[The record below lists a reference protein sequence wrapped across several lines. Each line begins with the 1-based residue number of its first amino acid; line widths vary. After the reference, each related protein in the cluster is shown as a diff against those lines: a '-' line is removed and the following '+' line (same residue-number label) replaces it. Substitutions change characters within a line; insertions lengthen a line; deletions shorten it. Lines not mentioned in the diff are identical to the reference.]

1 MHDTDYFAHPHFALW
16 LHTDTWL
23 SQHIGSTMTRRHT
36 QHEWPLS
43 CVQHLHTADG
53 RSFFYKVQRP
63 PSVECAVYRHRT
75 MVSCLLQ
82 HVDIVAGHP
91 TSSLPALLFHDEGA
105 RPATRDDFNEQR
117 MHELW
122 RTLAQLPE
130 TLPVWVDISNWVAW
144 QAYMK
149 ETLAM
154 LSDHIHS
161 GRFHRVYRAD
171 TTRLHAIAIGDEMRE
186 FHATTT
192 MGVVHGDV
200 HLGNLLIRNDA
211 LVIIDWQRPL
221 RAAQVFDVIHFTAM
235 CGGDMR
241 IFPAVALWYWALLR
255 IDWLVRAGH
264 TWFPAGCPTYDHH
277 IRHIIDQMYD
287 LAPVI

>member
-1 MHDTDYFAHPHFALW
+1 MHNTDFFAHPHFALW

-23 SQHIGSTMTRRHT
+23 SQHIGSTITRRHT

-63 PSVECAVYRHRT
+63 PSVEGDVYQHRH

-105 RPATRDDFNEQR
+105 RPVTQNDLDEAR

-130 TLPVWVDISNWVAW
+130 TLPVWVDISNWAAW
-144 QAYMK
+144 QAYTT

-154 LSDHIHS
+154 LLDHIHG
-161 GRFHRVYRAD
+161 GRFHMVNRAD
-171 TTRLHAIAIGDEMRE
+171 AARLQAIALSDEMRV

-192 MGVVHGDV
+192 MGIVHGDI
-200 HLGNLLIRNDA
+200 HPGNLLMRNDA
-211 LVIIDWQRPL
+211 LVLIDWQRPL
-221 RAAQVFDVIHFTAM
+221 RAAQICDVIHFTAM
-235 CGGDMR
+235 HGGDMR
-241 IFPAVALWYWALLR
+241 RFPAVALWYCGLLR

-264 TWFPAGCPTYDHH
+264 TWFPAGCPTYDLH
-277 IRHIIDQMYD
+277 IRHIIDQVHHQ
-287 LAPVI
+287 APVI